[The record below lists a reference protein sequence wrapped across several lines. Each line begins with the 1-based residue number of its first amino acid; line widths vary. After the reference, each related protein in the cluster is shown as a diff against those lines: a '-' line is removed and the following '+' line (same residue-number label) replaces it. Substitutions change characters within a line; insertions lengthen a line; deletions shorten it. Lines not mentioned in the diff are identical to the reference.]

1 MDASSS
7 NAQHTSSCFSSST
20 TTSFSTC
27 CSFIVYSASIKSTR
41 FSAGHQHIFYVD
53 THISLMSI
61 IYIFYTPLSN
71 ISLAKFVFS
80 LEWPFIY
87 FIAYI
92 SYKIFVHMYW
102 FQSIGQS
109 KVNENAWWD
118 YRVSNTF
125 VFMRCIACRLWF
137 GGFLRWTGPMG
148 RRVLKFDG
156 LSGRGLWYRPYGA
169 QRTHFEGALA
179 TRKM

>member
-71 ISLAKFVFS
+71 ISLAKFIFS
-80 LEWPFIY
+80 LESSFIY

-92 SYKIFVHMYW
+92 SYKIFIHMYW
-102 FQSIGQS
+102 FQGIGQS
-109 KVNENAWWD
+109 KVNENAWWG

-156 LSGRGLWYRPYGA
+156 LSGRGLWWRL
-169 QRTHFEGALA
+169 RRNF
-179 TRKM
+179 

>member
-71 ISLAKFVFS
+71 ISLAKFIFS
-80 LEWPFIY
+80 LESSFIY

-92 SYKIFVHMYW
+92 SYKIFAHMYW

-156 LSGRGLWYRPYGA
+156 LSGRGLWYRPLG
-169 QRTHFEGALA
+169 RWV
-179 TRKM
+179 

>member
-71 ISLAKFVFS
+71 ISLTKFVFS
-80 LEWPFIY
+80 LESSFIY

-102 FQSIGQS
+102 FQGIGQI
-109 KVNENAWWD
+109 KVNENAWWS

-125 VFMRCIACRLWF
+125 VFMRCIACGLWF
-137 GGFLRWTGPMG
+137 GGFLGLTGLMAGRFLSLTGPLAP
-148 RRVLKFDG
+148 RVADCP
-156 LSGRGLWYRPYGA
+156 SGNAYEVSVMM
-169 QRTHFEGALA
+169 EGS
-179 TRKM
+179 

>member
-41 FSAGHQHIFYVD
+41 FSAGHQHFFYVD

-71 ISLAKFVFS
+71 ISLTKFIFS
-80 LEWPFIY
+80 LESSFIY

-109 KVNENAWWD
+109 KVNENAWWG

-125 VFMRCIACRLWF
+125 VFMRCIVCRLWF
-137 GGFLRWTGPMG
+137 KGERFLGLTGLTAGGFLSLTGLLAPRVADCLWTHL
-148 RRVLKFDG
+148 RC
-156 LSGRGLWYRPYGA
+156 
-169 QRTHFEGALA
+169 EGS
-179 TRKM
+179 

>member
-71 ISLAKFVFS
+71 ISLTKFVFS
-80 LEWPFIY
+80 LESSFIY

-92 SYKIFVHMYW
+92 SYKIFVHIYW
-102 FQSIGQS
+102 FQSIGQG
-109 KVNENAWWD
+109 KVNENAWCG
-118 YRVSNTF
+118 YSVSNTF
-125 VFMRCIACRLWF
+125 VFMRCIVCRLWF
-137 GGFLRWTGPMG
+137 KRERFLRLTLDTPLAWGLTG
-148 RRVLKFDG
+148 L
-156 LSGRGLWYRPYGA
+156 RP
-169 QRTHFEGALA
+169 EGCEG
-179 TRKM
+179 KGS

>member
-53 THISLMSI
+53 THISLMFI

-71 ISLAKFVFS
+71 IYLTKFVFS
-80 LEWPFIY
+80 LESSFIY

-109 KVNENAWWD
+109 KVNENAWWG
-118 YRVSNTF
+118 YSVSNTF
-125 VFMRCIACRLWF
+125 VFMDCIVCRLWF

-156 LSGRGLWYRPYGA
+156 LSGRGLWWRL
-169 QRTHFEGALA
+169 RRNF
-179 TRKM
+179 

>member
-71 ISLAKFVFS
+71 ISLTKFVFS
-80 LEWPFIY
+80 LESSFIY

-102 FQSIGQS
+102 FQGIGQS
-109 KVNENAWWD
+109 KVNENVWWG

-125 VFMRCIACRLWF
+125 VFMRCIVYRLWF
-137 GGFLRWTGPMG
+137 KGKVLKMDGPSAQGFLSLTGPSAP
-148 RRVLKFDG
+148 RVADCP
-156 LSGRGLWYRPYGA
+156 W
-169 QRTHFEGALA
+169 THLRCEGS
-179 TRKM
+179 

>member
-71 ISLAKFVFS
+71 ISLTKFVFS
-80 LEWPFIY
+80 LESSFIY

-92 SYKIFVHMYW
+92 SYKIFVHIYW

-109 KVNENAWWD
+109 KVNENAWWG

-125 VFMRCIACRLWF
+125 VFMRCIVCRLWF
-137 GGFLRWTGPMG
+137 KGKVLRIDGPSAQGFLSLTGPLAP
-148 RRVLKFDG
+148 RVADCP
-156 LSGRGLWYRPYGA
+156 SGNAYEVSVMR
-169 QRTHFEGALA
+169 EGS
-179 TRKM
+179 